1 MGGFIMA
8 FANWVVIFAFLSN
21 HEAQAQAWPIPYE
34 ASPDTLPNIEVHL
47 APPVHPLPQVA
58 AEIQVLDKMRE
69 RSEEEK
75 MSQLE
80 FAFNAALENAK
91 RQIGEAVGAAMK
103 VFDDPR
109 VWKNVA
115 KTGSF
120 LHLRQRPNSAEEPS
134 VRLKAL
140 AASPPDP

>member
-1 MGGFIMA
+1 MM
-8 FANWVVIFAFLSN
+8 LSGRVLVLASLSCSGAW
-21 HEAQAQAWPIPYE
+21 AQTWPIPYE

-80 FAFNAALENAK
+80 FAFNGALENAK
-91 RQIGEAVGAAMK
+91 LQIGEAVGAAMR

-109 VWKNVA
+109 VWKNIA
-115 KTGSF
+115 KTG
-120 LHLRQRPNSAEEPS
+120 
-134 VRLKAL
+134 
-140 AASPPDP
+140 